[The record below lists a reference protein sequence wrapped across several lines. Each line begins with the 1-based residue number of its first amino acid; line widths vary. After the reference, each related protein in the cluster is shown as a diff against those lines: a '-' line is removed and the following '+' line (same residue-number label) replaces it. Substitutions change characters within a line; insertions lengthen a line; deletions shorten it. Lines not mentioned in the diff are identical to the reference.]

1 MIDGVYCTKL
11 NIISTPGG
19 DVLHAMKNID
29 NGFVDFG
36 EAYFSEIEFDK
47 VKAWKRH
54 TKMTLNLVVP
64 IGRIKFVLFDDRM
77 PGHSIQF
84 QEIKMSRENY
94 FRLTIPPMIWVG
106 FQGLYEPGSLL
117 LNISDIPHNPD
128 EVDNKSINEIDFDW
142 SL

>member
-11 NIISTPGG
+11 NIISTSGG

-36 EAYFSEIEFDK
+36 EAYFSEIEFNK

-77 PGHSIQF
+77 PGHSIEF

-106 FQGLYEPGSLL
+106 FQGLYEPESRL
-117 LNISDIPHNPD
+117 LNIADIPHNPD